1 MSDQLLRGLFR
12 AAGIRAIFCD
22 TTTLSRTVT
31 QRLQC
36 APIASVALGR
46 ALSAVALLGAGL
58 KGDATR
64 VGVQCSGD
72 GVLRSVYADADRQGN
87 LRGYVSRPRAFYN
100 DPPERLPVA
109 LGKGTLTL
117 LFDRGTGSFYRGV
130 TELTTSTIDGDLAHH
145 LNSSEQLPS
154 LLSLAVSLDKENAI
168 SASAGVLLQ
177 VLPGTDGASL
187 ERFRSALSTQALEQ
201 RLAMGFPGVDYLAE
215 LLAEV
220 DPQLE
225 ILSLPQELRGF
236 CPCTKERAG
245 RAFLTLGAISLAEI
259 IQQDQRSDVT
269 CEFCGQT
276 YEFDLSDLLAIKA
289 ELQPGDA

>member
-22 TTTLSRTVT
+22 TTALSRSAAK
-31 QRLQC
+31 RLQC

-46 ALSAVALLGAGL
+46 ALSAAALLGAGL

-64 VGVQCSGD
+64 AGLQFSGD

-87 LRGYVSRPRAFYN
+87 VRGYVSRPRAFYN

-145 LNSSEQLPS
+145 FSNSEQLPS
-154 LLSLAVSLDKENAI
+154 LLSLAVCLDQEGAI
-168 SASAGVLLQ
+168 SASVAVLLQ
-177 VLPGTDGASL
+177 VLPGTEAARLDP
-187 ERFRSALSTQALEQ
+187 FREAFSTQALEK
-201 RLAMGFPGVDYLAE
+201 RLANGFPGIDYLAE
-215 LLAEV
+215 LLAAV

-225 ILSLPQELRGF
+225 ILSLPQELRYS

-245 RAFLTLGAISLAEI
+245 RAFLTLGPISLAEI

-269 CEFCGQT
+269 CEFCGQK
-276 YEFDLSDLLAIKA
+276 YEFDLNDLLAIKA